1 MFRRLS
7 RVVLLILIACTLG
20 ACSTENA
27 PINLTS
33 LINEEETGELRGIRE
48 EAEDGSRVASS
59 KSIIKVTPTVEPEE
73 VKDID
78 ENPRAK
84 NSAGKT
90 GETYDGIRKDG
101 YYYDLESVVLY
112 YEKFDRLPS
121 NYLTKN
127 KARALGWE
135 RGRLTGYKEGAAI
148 GGDRFGNYERIL
160 PTLRGMEYIEC
171 DIDTEDSSRGE
182 KRLVISNNKRYFYT
196 TDHYATFREVVVRD
210 GHISF
215 GESFK

>member
-7 RVVLLILIACTLG
+7 RVFLLILIACTLG

-33 LINEEETGELRGIRE
+33 LLNEEETGELRGI
-48 EAEDGSRVASS
+48 
-59 KSIIKVTPTVEPEE
+59 TEE
-73 VKDID
+73 VS
-78 ENPRAK
+78 NPK
-84 NSAGKT
+84 ENSAGKA
-90 GETYDGIRKDG
+90 EESYADIREDG

-112 YEKFDRLPS
+112 YEKFSRLPS
-121 NYLTKN
+121 NYITKN

-171 DIDTEDSSRGE
+171 DIDTEDVSRGE

-196 TDHYATFREVVVRD
+196 MDHYATFREVVVRD

>member
-1 MFRRLS
+1 M
-7 RVVLLILIACTLG
+7 
-20 ACSTENA
+20 
-27 PINLTS
+27 
-33 LINEEETGELRGIRE
+33 
-48 EAEDGSRVASS
+48 
-59 KSIIKVTPTVEPEE
+59 
-73 VKDID
+73 
-78 ENPRAK
+78 
-84 NSAGKT
+84 
-90 GETYDGIRKDG
+90 
-101 YYYDLESVVLY
+101 Y

-121 NYLTKN
+121 NFLTKN

-171 DIDTEDSSRGE
+171 DIDTEDVSRGE

>member
-7 RVVLLILIACTLG
+7 RVFLLILIACTLG

-33 LINEEETGELRGIRE
+33 LINEEETDELREITE
-48 EAEDGSRVASS
+48 EAEDGSRVASN

-73 VKDID
+73 
-78 ENPRAK
+78 
-84 NSAGKT
+84 AGKA
-90 GETYDGIRKDG
+90 EESYADIREDG

-112 YEKFDRLPS
+112 YKKFDRLPS

>member
-7 RVVLLILIACTLG
+7 RVFLLILIACTLG

-33 LINEEETGELRGIRE
+33 LLNEEETGELRGI
-48 EAEDGSRVASS
+48 
-59 KSIIKVTPTVEPEE
+59 TEE
-73 VKDID
+73 VS
-78 ENPRAK
+78 NPK
-84 NSAGKT
+84 ENSAGKA
-90 GETYDGIRKDG
+90 EESYADIREDG

-112 YEKFDRLPS
+112 YEKFSRLPS

-148 GGDRFGNYERIL
+148 GGDRFGNYEGIL
-160 PTLRGMEYIEC
+160 PKVKGRTYYEC
-171 DIDTEDSSRGE
+171 DIDTLGKKKRGTKRIIYSSDGQ
-182 KRLVISNNKRYFYT
+182 IYYT
-196 TDHYATFREVVVRD
+196 GDHYETFELLY
-210 GHISF
+210 
-215 GESFK
+215 GEE

>member
-7 RVVLLILIACTLG
+7 RVFLLILIACTLG

-33 LINEEETGELRGIRE
+33 LINEEETGELRGITE
-48 EAEDGSRVASS
+48 EVEDGSRIASS
-59 KSIIKVTPTVEPEE
+59 KSIIKVTPTVEP
-73 VKDID
+73 
-78 ENPRAK
+78 AK
-84 NSAGKT
+84 EKSAGKA
-90 GETYDGIRKDG
+90 EESYADIREDG

-112 YEKFDRLPS
+112 YEKFSRLPS

-171 DIDTEDSSRGE
+171 DIDTEDASRGE

-210 GHISF
+210 GRISF
-215 GESFK
+215 GKSFK

>member
-73 VKDID
+73 
-78 ENPRAK
+78 
-84 NSAGKT
+84 AGKA
-90 GETYDGIRKDG
+90 EESYADIREDG

-112 YEKFDRLPS
+112 YEKFNRLPS

>member
-1 MFRRLS
+1 MFKRLS
-7 RVVLLILIACTLG
+7 RILLFFLVVCTLG
-20 ACSTENA
+20 ACSTKNA
-27 PINLTS
+27 PIDLTS
-33 LINEEETGELRGIRE
+33 IISEEETGEDE
-48 EAEDGSRVASS
+48 GSVS
-59 KSIIKVTPTVEPEE
+59 KSQTADDFDKEDESADDIKE
-73 VKDID
+73 
-78 ENPRAK
+78 
-84 NSAGKT
+84 
-90 GETYDGIRKDG
+90 DG
-101 YYYDLESVVLY
+101 YYYDLEHVVLY
-112 YEKFDRLPS
+112 YEKYNRLPS
-121 NYLTKN
+121 NFITKN

-171 DIDTEDSSRGE
+171 DIDTEDASRGE